1 MATHETYRGIV
12 HGSTIKLQQTLGVPD
27 GAEVEITIKREPLT
41 REQRKE
47 KLKSLFGS
55 CKEDASD
62 LDEFLKWNEQQ
73 RKLERTDQ
81 DS

>member
-12 HGSTIKLQQTLGVPD
+12 HGSTIKLQQPLGVPD
-27 GAEVEITIKREPLT
+27 GAEVEITIKHEKLPN
-41 REQRKE
+41 EQRKE

-55 CKEDASD
+55 CKEDAAD
-62 LDEFLKWNEQQ
+62 LDEFLNWNEQQ

-81 DS
+81 EL